1 MSPCGWC
8 LRFSLACHCPSKYAH
23 TYSKAGIFFCFLTAL
38 HPTLGFW
45 YTGSCGFSSPLGLPT
60 FAMGS
65 PLRGRGLLVLDR
77 NEGLVSPIGSGKL
90 GGSWLAIPPL
100 SVGICAPCQGVLPD
114 GPQCVLTVGLPL
126 ALSRVLHGPLLG
138 VWDVFH
144 PLPSFLPAGV
154 GASVG
159 CSALRPAAACPL
171 FSGCTSLSLVHP
183 WP

>member
-1 MSPCGWC
+1 MLPD
-8 LRFSLACHCPSKYAH
+8 CPSPYFGLLV
-23 TYSKAGIFFCFLTAL
+23 YWFRWLL
-38 HPTLGFW
+38 
-45 YTGSCGFSSPLGLPT
+45 FSTGLPT

-77 NEGLVSPIGSGKL
+77 NEGLVSPFGSGTL
-90 GGSWLAIPPL
+90 VGSWLAIPPL
-100 SVGICAPCQGVLPD
+100 SAGICAPCQGVLPG

-126 ALSRVLHGPLLG
+126 VLSRVLHGPLLG
-138 VWDVFH
+138 VWAVFR

-159 CSALRPAAACPL
+159 CSALRPAAACALFPVVPL
-171 FSGCTSLSLVHP
+171 SSFVHP